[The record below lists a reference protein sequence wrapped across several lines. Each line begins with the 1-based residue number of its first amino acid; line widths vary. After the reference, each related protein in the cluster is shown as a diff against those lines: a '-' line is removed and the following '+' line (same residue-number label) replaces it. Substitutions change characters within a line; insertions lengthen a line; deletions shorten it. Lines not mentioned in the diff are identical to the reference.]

1 MDDAGGTGAEE
12 HGLDDTDWF
21 GATDV
26 VELIGDDTDCSGVTD
41 SEGDGGVGTLEDKEE
56 LSKVSLWGFGDD

>member
-26 VELIGDDTDCSGVTD
+26 VELIGDDTDCSGVIIII
-41 SEGDGGVGTLEDKEE
+41 
-56 LSKVSLWGFGDD
+56 